1 MKVVRV
7 TNAVIGVALISLC
20 VSGTSAAQEPSEI
33 PITRRSIG
41 VSFGA
46 SDPWWHYRQSGP
58 ADADKAISLEFR
70 LAEIVG
76 LKAELG
82 TATWTLTGWPRVVQR
97 PDGSFGQEP
106 AQSDDLTATRLT
118 VSYVGRVRP
127 HSAVTIVWMTGG
139 GYYRLSSATS
149 VLRRDRPGAH
159 VGAGIEIPVGERFA
173 VGGHALHHAIFGRAL
188 TLSRSQ
194 IAMHTLWLYSA
205 SVDLRVYF

>member
-1 MKVVRV
+1 MQVVRG
-7 TNAVIGVALISLC
+7 TVIGVALFSLC
-20 VSGTSAAQEPSEI
+20 ASVTIAAQEPSGI
-33 PITRRSIG
+33 PITRSSIG
-41 VSFGA
+41 VSFGT

-76 LKAELG
+76 VKTELG
-82 TATWTLTGWPRVVQR
+82 TATWTLTGWPRVVR
-97 PDGSFGQEP
+97 LEDGSFGQEP
-106 AQSDDLTATRLT
+106 AQSDDVTATRLT
-118 VSYVGRVRP
+118 VSYVGRARP
-127 HSAVTIVWMTGG
+127 HPALTIVWMTGG

-149 VLRRDRPGAH
+149 DLRRDRAGAH
-159 VGAGIEIPVGERFA
+159 VGAGLEIPVGERFA

-194 IAMHTLWLYSA
+194 IAMHTLFIYSA